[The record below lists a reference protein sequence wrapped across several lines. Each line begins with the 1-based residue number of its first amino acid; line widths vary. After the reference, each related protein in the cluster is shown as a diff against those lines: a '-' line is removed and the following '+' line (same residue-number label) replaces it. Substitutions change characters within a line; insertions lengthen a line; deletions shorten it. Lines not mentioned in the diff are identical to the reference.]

1 MKGENSM
8 PDYLVHDGNQ
18 ILNVVVAPSK
28 ESAET
33 ATGMQ
38 AIEVEEVFVLHPQR
52 DQDGETIKD
61 EDGTEIFEKYYGQI
75 GWVLNDGKWSPPNDN
90 GGSN

>member
-1 MKGENSM
+1 M
-8 PDYLVHDGNQ
+8 PDYLLHDGNQ

-38 AIEVEEVFVLHPQR
+38 AVDLEEVFVLHPKH
-52 DQDGETIKD
+52 DENGEILKD
-61 EDGTEIFEKYYGQI
+61 EDGKEVFEKYYGQI
-75 GWVLNDGKWSPPNDN
+75 GWVLNNGEWNPPDDN
-90 GGSN
+90 GGNN